1 MNGAAAAPMAAAPRW
16 LAAVFVAL
24 LALPFH
30 PLWVDAEQVRRALLL
45 LAAGGALLLCPRLPA
60 VRGERWRWAF
70 VAALA
75 ASAAVRWTGD
85 VWFRAEG
92 DARGFQAWD
101 AGYRL
106 AHWLALVVAL
116 RLGAAA
122 GDTLARPLPWLL
134 LATALF
140 GVLQRLGLAD
150 LDGYGV
156 EREPV
161 STLGNLNVASEWT
174 TIAAVAV
181 AVLLPAPFARGR
193 GVGLAALAAAGA
205 YLVANGSRSGLV
217 ALPLALLALAAL
229 RRRQPLAECL
239 GAPLAAALGAGAMA
253 LVAAAAPAPPPPPPT
268 APAGAGTATTVG
280 ATAAQASPLDRG
292 AATLA
297 VRWEI
302 TKATARLVAEAP
314 VLGFGPGQFALHYP
328 RVRTQSEIETSSLG
342 RSFATEV
349 RTAHDDWLELL
360 VDGGAVALLLFAAAL
375 FALQRAQPDK
385 ARVVPLFALLLLM
398 LVRAPLWN
406 APAAATAL
414 LLAGAGAAPVAA
426 HGAGAERWRALAART
441 LGALLILFAVPV
453 LLAHFAIAGYVD
465 DVRDGRTP
473 DVAAVVHAATWMPYE
488 ARWEELLTRDRLAA
502 ATATASTP
510 AGAANLAAAISSAAR
525 ALQLRPHHPQLYL
538 NLGEALAR
546 QGKVEDALAVTRQG
560 LRLDEGSPELRVLAS
575 AAEAQRGRHDAAIL
589 AVAESPH
596 PVLRARLAEH
606 FAQLEAVCSTRGD
619 ELGTLRFRIER
630 HVTAAIDGLGDT
642 SPAALQATSGH
653 VQQALQAMREAD
665 RKDDGRALVLGA
677 LHRLD
682 LGKEQE
688 SAQLGELVGRF
699 PPLPRW
705 QRELFGPQLDRLRA
719 LPSWQGYLGAA
730 K

>member
-60 VRGERWRWAF
+60 VRGERWLWAF

-253 LVAAAAPAPPPPPPT
+253 LVAAAAPAPPT

-302 TKATARLVAEAP
+302 TKATARLGAAAP
-314 VLGFGPGQFALHYP
+314 VLGFGPGQVALHYP
-328 RVRTQSEIETSSLG
+328 RVRTQTEIETSSLG

-510 AGAANLAAAISSAAR
+510 AGAANLAAALSAAAR

-538 NLGEALAR
+538 NLGEALA
-546 QGKVEDALAVTRQG
+546 
-560 LRLDEGSPELRVLAS
+560 
-575 AAEAQRGRHDAAIL
+575 
-589 AVAESPH
+589 
-596 PVLRARLAEH
+596 
-606 FAQLEAVCSTRGD
+606 
-619 ELGTLRFRIER
+619 
-630 HVTAAIDGLGDT
+630 
-642 SPAALQATSGH
+642 
-653 VQQALQAMREAD
+653 
-665 RKDDGRALVLGA
+665 
-677 LHRLD
+677 
-682 LGKEQE
+682 
-688 SAQLGELVGRF
+688 
-699 PPLPRW
+699 
-705 QRELFGPQLDRLRA
+705 
-719 LPSWQGYLGAA
+719 
-730 K
+730 

>member
-1 MNGAAAAPMAAAPRW
+1 MNGAAAAPMAATPRW
-16 LAAVFVAL
+16 LAAAFVAL

-45 LAAGGALLLCPRLPA
+45 LAAGATLLLWPRLPA
-60 VRGERWRWAF
+60 VRGERWLWAF
-70 VAALA
+70 LAALA

-101 AGYRL
+101 AAYRL

-116 RLGAAA
+116 RLGAVA

-140 GVLQRLGLAD
+140 GVLQRLGLAE

-217 ALPLALLALAAL
+217 ALPLALLTLAAL
-229 RRRQPLAECL
+229 ARRRPLAECL

-253 LVAAAAPAPPPPPPT
+253 LVVAAAPAPPPPA
-268 APAGAGTATTVG
+268 APADAGTATTIG
-280 ATAAQASPLDRG
+280 ATAAPASPLDRG

-328 RVRTQSEIETSSLG
+328 RVRTQAEIEKSSLG

-360 VDGGAVALLLFAAAL
+360 VDGGAAALLLFAAAL
-375 FALQRAQPDK
+375 FALQRTQADK
-385 ARVVPLFALLLLM
+385 ARIVPLFALLLLM

-414 LLAGAGAAPVAA
+414 LLAGAPAAAGAATAV
-426 HGAGAERWRALAART
+426 GRWRALAART

-510 AGAANLAAAISSAAR
+510 AGAANLAAAVSSAAR

-596 PVLRARLAEH
+596 PALRARLAEH
-606 FAQLEAVCSTRGD
+606 FAQLEAVCTTRGD
-619 ELGTLRFRIER
+619 ELGSLRFRIER

-642 SPAALQATSGH
+642 SPAALQTTSGH
-653 VQQALQAMREAD
+653 IQQALQAMREAD
-665 RKDDGRALVLGA
+665 RKDDGRALALSA

-688 SAQLGELVGRF
+688 SAQLGDLVGRF

>member
-1 MNGAAAAPMAAAPRW
+1 MNEAVAASTGTAPRW
-16 LAAVFVAL
+16 LAGAFLAL
-24 LALPFH
+24 LAIPFH

-45 LAAGGALLLCPRLPA
+45 LAAGATLLAWPRLPTA
-60 VRGERWRWAF
+60 RGERWLWAF
-70 VAALA
+70 FGALA
-75 ASAAVRWTGD
+75 LSAAARWTGD
-85 VWFRAEG
+85 VWFRAAD
-92 DARGFQAWD
+92 DASSFQPWD
-101 AGYRL
+101 AVYRL
-106 AHWLALVVAL
+106 AHWLALLIAV

-122 GDTLARPLPWLL
+122 GDALAGPLPWLVL
-134 LATALF
+134 LTSGF
-140 GVLQRLGLAD
+140 GLLQRLGLGD

-161 STLGNLNVASEWT
+161 TTLGNLNVASEWT
-174 TIAAVAV
+174 AVAAAGV
-181 AVLLPAPFARGR
+181 AALLAPPGGRGR

-205 YLVANGSRSGLV
+205 YAVANGSRSGLV
-217 ALPLALLALAAL
+217 ALPLALLALAAMQ
-229 RRRQPLAECL
+229 RRKPFADRA
-239 GAPLAAALGAGAMA
+239 APLLAALLGAGAMA
-253 LVAAAAPAPPPPPPT
+253 LVAAAVPTPAPTPATT
-268 APAGAGTATTVG
+268 APAKS
-280 ATAAQASPLDRG
+280 ASAPAIDRG

-302 TKATARLVAEAP
+302 AKATARLVAQAP
-314 VLGFGPGQFALHYP
+314 VFGYGPGQFALHYP
-328 RVRTQSEIETSSLG
+328 RVRSQAEIEQSSLG

-375 FALQRAQPDK
+375 FALQRAQADK
-385 ARVVPLFALLLLM
+385 RRLVPLFALLLLM
-398 LVRAPLWN
+398 LARAPLWN
-406 APAAATAL
+406 APAAAAAL
-414 LLAGAGAAPVAA
+414 LLAGAPAPD
-426 HGAGAERWRALAART
+426 AGPTGPWRTLAAR
-441 LGALLILFAVPV
+441 LVGAALALLAVPV
-453 LLAHFAIAGYVD
+453 LLAHFAMAGYVD

-473 DVAAVVHAATWMPYE
+473 DVAAVIRASSWMPYE

-502 ATATASTP
+502 ATGNDAA
-510 AGAANLAAAISSAAR
+510 AKANLAAATSSAAR

-546 QGKVEDALAVTRQG
+546 QGKVDEALAVTRQG
-560 LRLDEGSPELRVLAS
+560 LRLDDGNPELRVLAS
-575 AAEAQRGRHDAAIL
+575 VAEAQRGRHDAAIL
-589 AVAESPH
+589 AVAEAPH
-596 PVLRARLAEH
+596 PTLRARLAEH
-606 FAQLEAVCSTRGD
+606 FAQLEQVCQGRGD
-619 ELGTLRFRIER
+619 ELGVLRFRIER

-642 SPAALQATSGH
+642 APAALQATSGH
-653 VQQALQAMREAD
+653 IQQALAAMRDAD

-705 QRELFGPQLDRLRA
+705 QRELLGPQLDRLRA

>member
-1 MNGAAAAPMAAAPRW
+1 MNNAAAAPSPHAPRW
-16 LAAVFVAL
+16 LAGAAMAL
-24 LALPFH
+24 LVIPFH
-30 PLWVDAEQVRRALLL
+30 PLWIDAEQVRRALLL
-45 LAAGGALLLCPRLPA
+45 VAAGVALLACPRLPA
-60 VRGERWRWAF
+60 VRGERWLWAF
-70 VAALA
+70 LGALLL
-75 ASAAVRWTGD
+75 SAAARWTGD
-85 VWFRAEG
+85 VWFRAADE
-92 DARGFQAWD
+92 ASSFQPWD
-101 AGYRL
+101 AAYRL
-106 AHWLALVVAL
+106 AHWLALLVVV

-122 GDTLARPLPWLL
+122 PEALTGPLPWLL
-134 LATALF
+134 LMTSAF
-140 GVLQRLGLAD
+140 GLLQRLGLAD

-161 STLGNLNVASEWT
+161 TTLGNLNVAAEWT
-174 TIAAVAV
+174 AIAAAGVA
-181 AVLLPAPFARGR
+181 ALLAPSGIRGR
-193 GVGLAALAAAGA
+193 GVGLAALAIAGA

-217 ALPLALLALAAL
+217 AMPLALLALAAL
-229 RRRQPLAECL
+229 QRREPLGERIAPMLAMLL
-239 GAPLAAALGAGAMA
+239 GAAAMA
-253 LVAAAAPAPPPPPPT
+253 IVAAAAPIPPPP
-268 APAGAGTATTVG
+268 APQP
-280 ATAAQASPLDRG
+280 AAPSNNAVSAPDRAPRIDRS

-302 TKATARLVAEAP
+302 AKATARLVADAP
-314 VLGFGPGQFALHYP
+314 VFGYGPGQFALHYP
-328 RVRTQSEIETSSLG
+328 RVRSQAEIEQSSLG

-360 VDGGAVALLLFAAAL
+360 IDGGAVALLLFAAAL
-375 FALQRAQPDK
+375 LALQRKQADK
-385 ARVVPLFALLLLM
+385 RRLVPLFALLLLM

-414 LLAGAGAAPVAA
+414 LLAGASAPAIGPTGPW
-426 HGAGAERWRALAART
+426 HTLAARL
-441 LGALLILFAVPV
+441 LGAALALLAVPV
-453 LLAHFAIAGYVD
+453 LLAHFAMVGYVD

-473 DVAAVVHAATWMPYE
+473 NVAAVVRASAWMPYE

-502 ATATASTP
+502 ATTAND
-510 AGAANLAAAISSAAR
+510 AVAAANLGWATSSAAR

-546 QGKVEDALAVTRQG
+546 QGKVDDALAVTRQG
-560 LRLDEGSPELRVLAS
+560 LRLDEGNPELRVLAS
-575 AAEAQRGRHDAAIL
+575 VAEAQRGRLDAAIL
-589 AVAESPH
+589 AVAETPH
-596 PVLRARLAEH
+596 PTLRAQLATH
-606 FAQLEAVCSTRGD
+606 FAQLEQVCSARGD
-619 ELGTLRFRIER
+619 ELGVLRFRIER

-642 SPAALQATSGH
+642 SPTALQTTSGH

-688 SAQLGELVGRF
+688 SAQLGELVGSY

>member
-45 LAAGGALLLCPRLPA
+45 LAAGGVLLLCPRLPA
-60 VRGERWRWAF
+60 VRGERWLWAF

-75 ASAAVRWTGD
+75 VSAAVRWTGD

-106 AHWLALVVAL
+106 AHWLALVAAL
-116 RLGAAA
+116 RLGAVA
-122 GDTLARPLPWLL
+122 GDSLARPLPWLL

-229 RRRQPLAECL
+229 RRRRPLAESL

-253 LVAAAAPAPPPPPPT
+253 LVVATAPAPPPPT

-328 RVRTQSEIETSSLG
+328 RVRTQAEIEKSSLG
-342 RSFATEV
+342 RNFATEV

-375 FALQRAQPDK
+375 FALQRAQADK
-385 ARVVPLFALLLLM
+385 ARVAPLFALLLLM

-414 LLAGAGAAPVAA
+414 LLAGAPAVAGAATAV
-426 HGAGAERWRALAART
+426 GRWRALAMRAV
-441 LGALLILFAVPV
+441 GALLLLLAAPV

-596 PVLRARLAEH
+596 PVLRARLAAH
-606 FAQLEAVCSTRGD
+606 FTELEQVCQARGD

-642 SPAALQATSGH
+642 GPAALQATSGH
-653 VQQALQAMREAD
+653 IQQALQAMRDAA
-665 RKDDGRALVLGA
+665 RKDDGRALVLSA

-688 SAQLGELVGRF
+688 SAQLGDLVGRF

>member
-1 MNGAAAAPMAAAPRW
+1 MSAAAAAPTAAAPRW
-16 LAAVFVAL
+16 LAATFVAL
-24 LALPFH
+24 LAIPFH
-30 PLWVDAEQVRRALLL
+30 PLWVDAEQARRALLL

-60 VRGERWRWAF
+60 ARGERWLWAF

-92 DARGFQAWD
+92 DARGFQPWD

-122 GDTLARPLPWLL
+122 GDALARPLPWLL
-134 LATALF
+134 LATAAF

-174 TIAAVAV
+174 AVAAAAV

-193 GVGLAALAAAGA
+193 LVGLAALAAAGA

-217 ALPLALLALAAL
+217 ALPLALLALAAI
-229 RRRQPLAECL
+229 RRRRPLAESL
-239 GAPLAAALGAGAMA
+239 GGPLAAALGAGAMA
-253 LVAAAAPAPPPPPPT
+253 IVAGAAPAPAPT
-268 APAGAGTATTVG
+268 AAPPGTATVVG
-280 ATAAQASPLDRG
+280 VTAAQGAPLDRG

-328 RVRTQSEIETSSLG
+328 RVRSQDEIERSSLG

-360 VDGGAVALLLFAAAL
+360 VDGGGVALLLFAAAL
-375 FALQRAQPDK
+375 FALQRAQADK
-385 ARVVPLFALLLLM
+385 ARLLPLFALLLLM

-414 LLAGAGAAPVAA
+414 LLAGAGVAP
-426 HGAGAERWRALAART
+426 AGAVAGRWRAFAARVV
-441 LGALLILFAVPV
+441 GALLALLAAPV
-453 LLAHFAIAGYVD
+453 LLAHFAVAGYVD

-473 DVAAVVHAATWMPYE
+473 DVAAVVRASSWMPYE

-502 ATATASTP
+502 AAATASTA
-510 AGAANLAAAISSAAR
+510 AGAANLAAATSSAAR

-546 QGKVEDALAVTRQG
+546 QGKVEEALAVTRQG

-575 AAEAQRGRHDAAIL
+575 VAEAQRGRHDAAIV
-589 AVAESPH
+589 AVAEAPH
-596 PVLRARLAEH
+596 PTLRARLAEH
-606 FAQLEAVCSTRGD
+606 FAQLEQVCRTRGD
-619 ELGTLRFRIER
+619 EIGVLRFRIER
-630 HVTAAIDGLGDT
+630 HVTAAIDGLGDA
-642 SPAALQATSGH
+642 SPTALQATSGH
-653 VQQALQAMREAD
+653 VQQALAAMREAE